1 MAAVWRQAP
10 SNETQQ
16 MRRFHATASSA
27 TNGRKHSLRRPSHT
41 AQLTKPL
48 TKLELSHND
57 LTPSHV
63 MRSPALLMRSARR
76 LLLAAAALGLGLA
89 PAARRRIRRRNL
101 GRPDHGRA
109 LAEQRVGRLAK
120 LLPRARSGEAGVAR
134 RPEEAEGVGRHEEG
148 VDAEL
153 EEEQLDGA
161 EEPVGGCERVKRGC
175 SPAAEQGVRRAR
187 RAAAT
192 RSCSRRRR

>member
-1 MAAVWRQAP
+1 M
-10 SNETQQ
+10 
-16 MRRFHATASSA
+16 
-27 TNGRKHSLRRPSHT
+27 
-41 AQLTKPL
+41 PL
-48 TKLELSHND
+48 QVSY

-134 RPEEAEGVGRHEEG
+134 RPEEDEGVGRHEEG

-175 SPAAEQGVRRAR
+175 SPAAEQGARRAR

-192 RSCSRRRR
+192 RSYSRRRR